1 MGSTTVQYSPEQK
14 GIFIV
19 FSIELIIFDNL
30 DLLKHSVYHPIKLF
44 ITHFL
49 IIATFL
55 IVFVQDLSSSVWS
68 IKDKM
73 RLVEIKESIHN
84 TVITLIT
91 VARLYDKFLV

>member
-1 MGSTTVQYSPEQK
+1 
-14 GIFIV
+14 
-19 FSIELIIFDNL
+19 
-30 DLLKHSVYHPIKLF
+30 
-44 ITHFL
+44 
-49 IIATFL
+49 
-55 IVFVQDLSSSVWS
+55 VFVQDLSSSVWS